1 MADEPEDID
10 LDQIVWDP
18 RYRRSVIER
27 LNRVTHEPLSTVN
40 HEAPSPAPDAR
51 SRRH

>member
-1 MADEPEDID
+1 MADETEEID

-27 LNRVTHEPLSTVN
+27 LNR
-40 HEAPSPAPDAR
+40 DAR
-51 SRRH
+51 ERMPQPGEVLPAQPERAFPR

>member
-1 MADEPEDID
+1 MADEPEEID

-27 LNRVTHEPLSTVN
+27 LNRLAREPLPGPT
-40 HEAPSPAPDAR
+40 EPPRPAPDRAR
-51 SRRH
+51 PR

>member
-18 RYRRSVIER
+18 RYRRRIIER
-27 LNRVTHEPLSTVN
+27 LNGVAGEPL
-40 HEAPSPAPDAR
+40 APLDETPRPAPGPA
-51 SRRH
+51 SRLR

>member
-1 MADEPEDID
+1 MADEPDDID

-27 LNRVTHEPLSTVN
+27 LNGAVREPLPPTDETSRST
-40 HEAPSPAPDAR
+40 AR
-51 SRRH
+51 PGPQRR

>member
-1 MADEPEDID
+1 MAEEPEEID

-27 LNRVTHEPLSTVN
+27 LNRDARNPAPAVA
-40 HEAPSPAPDAR
+40 EAPPRPESGRAPQR
-51 SRRH
+51 

>member
-27 LNRVTHEPLSTVN
+27 LNRGVHEPLSTVN
-40 HEAPSPAPDAR
+40 TEVPSPAPDPR
-51 SRRH
+51 SRPR